1 MKQHYKK
8 FLLLLPLLYSCS
20 TFESSYDYSPEEM
33 SSHPFVQKARAYFEE
48 YTSTPMEYELQGMH
62 PGAIVARWD
71 KELKIF
77 SHSGTLCV
85 NVDLE
90 TEATYDAEFYKR
102 DADGVISTEDTYTT
116 ALFQRLI
123 VVQGEES
130 GLFSCYL
137 VTVIPDEEHAT
148 MNRSKVGEMVYCA
161 DSMSRFNGF
170 LLFATVTTNYGI
182 ELQCYKDGDMYHK
195 ISIFDLPSI
204 TWFGWND
211 TLKEIQRYVGM
222 KSLTQHIPAG
232 TFVIPVKVE
241 DEG

>member
-1 MKQHYKK
+1 MRHYKI
-8 FLLLLPLLYSCS
+8 FLLLLLLFYSCS
-20 TFESSYDYSPEEM
+20 TFENGYDHNPEEL
-33 SSHPFVQKARAYFEE
+33 SSHPFVQEARAYFEE
-48 YTSTPMEYELQGMH
+48 YTSTPIEYELQGMH
-62 PGAIVARWD
+62 PGVIAARWD

-77 SHSGTLCV
+77 SQFGTLCV
-85 NVDLE
+85 NVELE

-102 DADGVISTEDTYTT
+102 DADGVISTEETYST

-123 VVQGEES
+123 VVKGEES
-130 GLFSCYL
+130 GLFSCYI

-161 DSMSRFNGF
+161 DPMTRFSGF

-182 ELQCYKDGDMYHK
+182 ELQCYKDGNMYHK
-195 ISIFDLPSI
+195 ISIFDLPSV
-204 TWFGWND
+204 TWFGWKD
-211 TLKEIQRYVGM
+211 TLEEIQQYVGM

-232 TFVIPVKVE
+232 TFVIPAKVE